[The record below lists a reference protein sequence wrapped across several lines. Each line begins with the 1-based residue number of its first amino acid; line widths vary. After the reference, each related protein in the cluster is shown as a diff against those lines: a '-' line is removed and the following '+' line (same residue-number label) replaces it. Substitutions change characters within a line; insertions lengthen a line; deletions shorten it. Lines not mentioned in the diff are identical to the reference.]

1 MTRIVTFITPFI
13 QKPRCDNQTNLK
25 KELRSMKPKGKYA
38 DLEILK
44 NHTERM
50 DHKVVGPREISK
62 LDKILYG
69 VDEGRCVNL
78 YVYFTSLRVQ
88 SKTGFLSKGTGRIQ
102 CEVLTTLPFCFFLD

>member
-1 MTRIVTFITPFI
+1 
-13 QKPRCDNQTNLK
+13 
-25 KELRSMKPKGKYA
+25 MKPKGKYA